1 MLCCLNPACSN
12 PSVADQNKYC
22 PSCGVLLV
30 ILRHRYRPLKSLGGG
45 GFGKTYLAEDID
57 RLNTKCVIKQF
68 APQIQGA
75 GALKKATDLFKQEA
89 ERLEQLGTHP
99 QIPGL
104 WAHFE
109 EHSRLYLV
117 QEFIEGENLLVE
129 LEKQGTFSEE
139 KIRGLLLDLLPIL
152 EVVHQAQVIH
162 RDIKPANIMRRGS
175 DGKLFLIDFGASK
188 QIQGTVKS
196 GTQIGTWGYAALE
209 QRQEGQAYPASDLY
223 SVGATCFHLLTG
235 IDPCDLWNQD
245 RYRWVQEWRQHL
257 QQSISPQLGTIV
269 DKLLQKEYQQRYQS
283 AGEVLQALVKVPPHR
298 EYITF
303 AKEYLYSRLKTLY
316 LRALNYLIANPP
328 PKVRSSPPHPPQPVA
343 PTVLSPQ
350 QPVAP
355 IPKKTPNVPLINR
368 LREEAIEVVTV
379 NRVGKVIHR
388 EQRQAKYFTEDLGNG
403 VNLVMAEIPGGSFT
417 MGSREGEEGSTDRE
431 RPQHQVTIQPFY
443 MGKYPITQAQWQRV
457 AQLPQVNRKLEPNP
471 SWFKGGNR
479 PVESVSWY
487 DAVEFCARLAS
498 LTKRAYSLPSEAQ
511 WEYACRAGTKT
522 PFHFGE
528 TLTTDLANYDG
539 NYTYGDGPKG
549 IYRKET
555 TEVGSFGVA
564 NAFGLYDMHGNVW
577 EWCLDDWHSHS
588 NYKGAPTDGSAWFN
602 GNDNLSQKQGK
613 SVLRGGSWLDYPGIC
628 RSAYRS
634 YDIRAVRDLTD
645 NSLGFRVAC
654 GVGRILP

>member
-22 PSCGVLLV
+22 PSCGVPLV

-89 ERLEQLGTHP
+89 ERLEQLGIHP

-109 EHSRLYLV
+109 DNNRLYLV

-129 LEKQGTFSEE
+129 LEKQGTFEEE

-162 RDIKPANIMRRGS
+162 RDIKPENIMRRGS

-196 GTQIGTWGYAALE
+196 GTQIGTLGYAALE
-209 QRQEGQAYPASDLY
+209 QMQDRQVYPATDLY

-235 IDPCDLWNQD
+235 IHPWDL
-245 RYRWVQEWRQHL
+245 YIEVAYIWVEQWRQHL
-257 QQSISPQLGTIV
+257 KQSISPQLGTIV

-283 AGEVLQALVKVPPHR
+283 AGEVLQALVAVPPQ
-298 EYITF
+298 
-303 AKEYLYSRLKTLY
+303 L
-316 LRALNYLIANPP
+316 
-328 PKVRSSPPHPPQPVA
+328 VA
-343 PTVLSPQ
+343 PTVLTSSQ
-350 QPVAP
+350 AVAST
-355 IPKKTPNVPLINR
+355 PKNTPNVPLINR
-368 LREEAIEVVTV
+368 LRKELIEVVTV
-379 NRVGKVIHR
+379 NEAGKIIHR
-388 EQRQAKYFTEDLGNG
+388 EQQLAKYLTEDLGNG
-403 VNLVMAEIPGGSFT
+403 LNLVMAEIPGGSFT
-417 MGSREGEEGSTDRE
+417 MGSSEGEERSRDSE

-443 MGKYPITQAQWQRV
+443 MGKYPITQSQWQSV
-457 AQLPQVNRKLEPNP
+457 ANLAQVNRKLEPNP

-479 PVESVSWY
+479 PVEKVSWY

-498 LTKRAYSLPSEAQ
+498 VTKRDYSLPSEAQ
-511 WEYACRAGTKT
+511 WEYACRAGTTT

-528 TLTTDLANYDG
+528 TLTTDLANYNG
-539 NYTYGDGPKG
+539 EYTYGDGPKG
-549 IYRKET
+549 RYREKT

-577 EWCLDDWHSHS
+577 EWCLDDWHS
-588 NYKGAPTDGSAWFN
+588 NYEGAPTDGSAWLD
-602 GNDNLSQKQGK
+602 GNNNLSQRKGQA
-613 SVLRGGSWLDYPGIC
+613 VLRGGSWFNNPGYC
-628 RSAYRS
+628 RSACRN
-634 YDIRAVRDLTD
+634 DLIRAVRGDT
-645 NSLGFRVAC
+645 SYVIGFRVAC
-654 GVGRILP
+654 GVGGIIQ

>member
-1 MLCCLNPACSN
+1 
-12 PSVADQNKYC
+12 
-22 PSCGVLLV
+22 
-30 ILRHRYRPLKSLGGG
+30 LGGG

-89 ERLEQLGTHP
+89 ERLEQLGIHP

-109 EHSRLYLV
+109 DNNRLYLV

-129 LEKQGTFSEE
+129 LEKQGTFEEE

-162 RDIKPANIMRRGS
+162 RDIKPENIMRRGS

-196 GTQIGTWGYAALE
+196 GTQIGTLGYAALE
-209 QRQEGQAYPASDLY
+209 QMQDRQVYPATDLY

-235 IDPCDLWNQD
+235 IHPWDL
-245 RYRWVQEWRQHL
+245 YIEVAYIWVEQWRQHL
-257 QQSISPQLGTIV
+257 KQSISPQLGTIV

-283 AGEVLQALVKVPPHR
+283 AGEVLQALVAVPPQ
-298 EYITF
+298 
-303 AKEYLYSRLKTLY
+303 L
-316 LRALNYLIANPP
+316 
-328 PKVRSSPPHPPQPVA
+328 VA
-343 PTVLSPQ
+343 PTVLTSSQ
-350 QPVAP
+350 AVAST
-355 IPKKTPNVPLINR
+355 PKNTPNVPLINR
-368 LREEAIEVVTV
+368 LRKELIEVVTV
-379 NRVGKVIHR
+379 NEAGKIIHR
-388 EQRQAKYFTEDLGNG
+388 EQQLAKYLTEDLGNG
-403 VNLVMAEIPGGSFT
+403 LNLVMAEIPGGSFT
-417 MGSREGEEGSTDRE
+417 MGSSEGEERSRDSE

-443 MGKYPITQAQWQRV
+443 MGKYPITQSQWQSV
-457 AQLPQVNRKLEPNP
+457 ANLAQVNRKLEPNP

-479 PVESVSWY
+479 PVEKVSWY

-498 LTKRAYSLPSEAQ
+498 VTKRDYSLPSEAQ
-511 WEYACRAGTKT
+511 WEYACRAGTTT

-528 TLTTDLANYDG
+528 TLTTDLANYNG
-539 NYTYGDGPKG
+539 EYTYGDGPKG
-549 IYRKET
+549 RYREKT

-577 EWCLDDWHSHS
+577 EWCLDDWHS
-588 NYKGAPTDGSAWFN
+588 NYEGAPTDGSAWLD
-602 GNDNLSQKQGK
+602 GNNNLSQRKGQA
-613 SVLRGGSWLDYPGIC
+613 VLRGGSWFNNPGYC
-628 RSAYRS
+628 RSACRN
-634 YDIRAVRDLTD
+634 DLIRAVRGDT
-645 NSLGFRVAC
+645 SYVIGFRVAC
-654 GVGRILP
+654 GVGGIIQ

>member
-12 PSVADQNKYC
+12 PSVPDQNKYC
-22 PSCGVLLV
+22 PSCGVPLV
-30 ILRHRYRPLKSLGGG
+30 ILRHHYRPLKSLGGG

-57 RLNTKCVIKQF
+57 RLRTKCVIKQF
-68 APQIQGA
+68 APQIQGI
-75 GALKKATDLFKQEA
+75 GALEKATELFEKEA
-89 ERLEQLGTHP
+89 KRLEQLGTHP

-104 WAHFE
+104 WAYFE
-109 EHSRLYLV
+109 DNNRLYLV
-117 QEFIEGENLLVE
+117 QEFIEGENLLAE
-129 LEKQGTFSEE
+129 LKKQGTFGEE

-162 RDIKPANIMRRGS
+162 RDIKPENIMRRGS

-245 RYRWVQEWRQHL
+245 GYRWVQEWRQHL

-283 AGEVLQALVKVPPHR
+283 AGEVLQALVGVSPQLVAPTPNNTPNVPLINKV
-298 EYITF
+298 
-303 AKEYLYSRLKTLY
+303 LQ
-316 LRALNYLIANPP
+316 ALIG
-328 PKVRSSPPHPPQPVA
+328 VSHQPVA
-343 PTVLSPQ
+343 PT
-350 QPVAP
+350 
-355 IPKKTPNVPLINR
+355 PKNTPNVPLINR
-368 LREEAIEVVTV
+368 LREEPIEVVTV
-379 NRVGKVIHR
+379 NRAGKIIRR
-388 EQRQAKYFTEDLGNG
+388 EQQLAKYLTEDLGNG

-417 MGSREGEEGSTDRE
+417 MGSPKGEERSKDSE

-471 SWFKGGNR
+471 SFFKGGNR
-479 PVESVSWY
+479 PVENVSWY
-487 DAVEFCARLAS
+487 DAVEFCARLTS
-498 LTKRAYSLPSEAQ
+498 LTKRDYSLPSEAQ
-511 WEYACRAGTKT
+511 WEYACRAGTTT

-539 NYTYGDGPKG
+539 NYTYGNGPKG
-549 IYRKET
+549 IYREET

-577 EWCLDDWHSHS
+577 EWCLDDWHS
-588 NYKGAPTDGSAWFN
+588 NYDGAPTDGSAWLD
-602 GNDNLSQKQGK
+602 GNDNLSQREGYT
-613 SVLRGGSWLDYPGIC
+613 VLRGGSWIGNPEYC
-628 RSAYRS
+628 RSAYRYS
-634 YDIRAVRDLTD
+634 NIWAVRDYTD
-645 NSLGFRVAC
+645 DIIGFRVAC

>member
-1 MLCCLNPACSN
+1 
-12 PSVADQNKYC
+12 
-22 PSCGVLLV
+22 
-30 ILRHRYRPLKSLGGG
+30 LGGG

-57 RLNTKCVIKQF
+57 RLRTKCVIKQF
-68 APQIQGA
+68 APQIQGI
-75 GALKKATDLFKQEA
+75 GALEKATELFEKEA
-89 ERLEQLGTHP
+89 KRLEQLGTHP

-104 WAHFE
+104 WAYFE
-109 EHSRLYLV
+109 DNNRLYLV
-117 QEFIEGENLLVE
+117 QEFIEGENLLAE
-129 LEKQGTFSEE
+129 LKKQGTFGEE

-162 RDIKPANIMRRGS
+162 RDIKPENIMRRGS

-245 RYRWVQEWRQHL
+245 GYRWVQEWRQHL

-283 AGEVLQALVKVPPHR
+283 AGEVLQALVGVSPQLVAPTPNNTPNVPLINKV
-298 EYITF
+298 
-303 AKEYLYSRLKTLY
+303 LQ
-316 LRALNYLIANPP
+316 ALIG
-328 PKVRSSPPHPPQPVA
+328 VSHQPVA
-343 PTVLSPQ
+343 PT
-350 QPVAP
+350 
-355 IPKKTPNVPLINR
+355 PKNTPNVPLINR
-368 LREEAIEVVTV
+368 LREEPIEVVTV
-379 NRVGKVIHR
+379 NRAGKIIRR
-388 EQRQAKYFTEDLGNG
+388 EQQLAKYLTEDFGNG

-417 MGSREGEEGSTDRE
+417 MGSPKGEERSKDSE

-471 SWFKGGNR
+471 SFFKGGNR
-479 PVESVSWY
+479 PVENVSWY
-487 DAVEFCARLAS
+487 DAVEFCARLTS
-498 LTKRAYSLPSEAQ
+498 LTKRDYSLPSEAQ
-511 WEYACRAGTKT
+511 WEYACRAGTTT

-539 NYTYGDGPKG
+539 NYTYGNGPKG
-549 IYRKET
+549 RYREET

-577 EWCLDDWHSHS
+577 EWCLDDWHS
-588 NYKGAPTDGSAWFN
+588 NYDGAPTDGSAWLD
-602 GNDNLSQKQGK
+602 GNDNLSQREGYT
-613 SVLRGGSWLDYPGIC
+613 VLRGGSWIGNPEYC
-628 RSAYRS
+628 RSAYRYS
-634 YDIRAVRDLTD
+634 NIWAVRDYTD
-645 NSLGFRVAC
+645 DIIGFRVAC

>member
-1 MLCCLNPACSN
+1 
-12 PSVADQNKYC
+12 
-22 PSCGVLLV
+22 
-30 ILRHRYRPLKSLGGG
+30 LGGG

-68 APQIQGA
+68 APQIQGT
-75 GALKKATDLFKQEA
+75 GALEKATELFQQEA
-89 ERLEQLGTHP
+89 KQLEQLGTHP

-104 WAHFE
+104 WAYFE

-162 RDIKPANIMRRGS
+162 RDIKPENIMRRGS

-188 QIQGTVKS
+188 QIQGTVKP
-196 GTQIGTWGYAALE
+196 GTQIGTFGYAALE
-209 QRQEGQAYPASDLY
+209 QMQDRQVYPATDLY

-235 IDPCDLWNQD
+235 IHPWNL
-245 RYRWVQEWRQHL
+245 YTEEGYSWVKEWRQHL
-257 QQSISPQLGTIV
+257 KQSISPQLGTIV

-283 AGEVLQALVKVPPHR
+283 AGEVLQALVAVPPQ
-298 EYITF
+298 
-303 AKEYLYSRLKTLY
+303 L
-316 LRALNYLIANPP
+316 
-328 PKVRSSPPHPPQPVA
+328 VA
-343 PTVLSPQ
+343 PTVLTSSQ
-350 QPVAP
+350 AVAST
-355 IPKKTPNVPLINR
+355 PKNPPNVPLINR
-368 LREEAIEVVTV
+368 LRKELIEVVTV
-379 NRVGKVIHR
+379 NEAGKIIRR
-388 EQRQAKYFTEDLGNG
+388 EQGQAKYLTEDFGNG

-417 MGSREGEEGSTDRE
+417 MGSPEGEERSKDSE

-457 AQLPQVNRKLEPNP
+457 AQLPQVNRKLKLNP

-479 PVESVSWY
+479 PVEKVSWY

-498 LTKRAYSLPSEAQ
+498 LTKRDYILPSEAQ
-511 WEYACRAGTKT
+511 WEYACRAGTTT

-528 TLTTDLANYDG
+528 TLTTDLANYNG
-539 NYTYGDGPKG
+539 EYTYGGGPNG

-577 EWCLDDWHSHS
+577 EWCLDDWHS

-613 SVLRGGSWLDYPGIC
+613 SVLRGGSWIDCPEDC
-628 RSAYRS
+628 RSAFRYGN
-634 YDIRAVRDLTD
+634 IWAVRGLTD
-645 NSLGFRVAC
+645 DNVGFRVAC